1 MKMSADC
8 LSCSP
13 ELPEWRRSGR
23 FFAIAVALH
32 AAVLFFPVKA
42 AFGKVD
48 LAPAK
53 ALMVRL
59 VSAERP
65 TERPAPVVAP
75 PPQARPKPRQI
86 KEHHI
91 KAPDII
97 AVSTPSPQPVAPIV
111 PPPVAAPVAVPVMA
125 AGNAAKAAP
134 AAAPSVLVAAR
145 FDAAYLNNPPPSY
158 PALSRRLGEE
168 GKVLLKVRV
177 GTGGQPLAVD
187 LEKSSNFPRLDEAA
201 RRVVAHW
208 RFVPAKR
215 GDEPC
220 EASVIVPIVFKL
232 EDSAFSS

>member
-1 MKMSADC
+1 MFADR

-32 AAVLFFPVKA
+32 AAVLFFPVRA

-59 VSAERP
+59 VSAEQP
-65 TERPAPVVAP
+65 HDRPAPVPQP
-75 PPQARPKPRQI
+75 PPQAQPKPRPVN
-86 KEHHI
+86 EHHT

-97 AVSTPSPQPVAPIV
+97 AVATPSPQTAPPIV
-111 PPPVAAPVAVPVMA
+111 SQSVAVAPVAVPVMA
-125 AGNAAKAAP
+125 ADNAAKPAAVAAP
-134 AAAPSVLVAAR
+134 AAIVAAR